1 MAFYLDKK
9 NHPSKKTAIV
19 WVVDVDVKG
28 KVNAET
34 KFTHPGLRKPLSAS
48 IRATRDG
55 TPFNGKL
62 EIVAELDAF
71 AQDNQKL
78 VVSYSKQVTLDVE
91 AKTKGTSLTN
101 FAAKSTGLG
110 IDIQGTE
117 TISGD
122 RAKKVIHYL

>member
-1 MAFYLDKK
+1 MDKK

-28 KVNAET
+28 KVSAET

-62 EIVAELDAF
+62 DIVAELDAF

-78 VVSYSKQVTLDVE
+78 VVSFNKQVTLDLE
-91 AKTKGTSLTN
+91 AKTRGTSLTN

-122 RAKKVIHYL
+122 RTKKVTHNL